1 MLFLGV
7 LALIILLTVLL
18 CANGNYSTR
27 LANGTVIE
35 HVDDSAKK
43 VKMPGQI
50 EGFLDSLNIA
60 VASQGFVIAL
70 FPIYTAMARPSRPY
84 IMQSV
89 TGALFFTM
97 TTYTYLSYISISYF
111 GQDQIAPSIFN
122 NIKEEEGLAPVLL
135 QCLFLAIFFCNIPFI
150 FFAGKIAFM
159 AVMHQCCFSKKP
171 QTEEEFL
178 NAETGT
184 SAMPVSV

>member
-1 MLFLGV
+1 
-7 LALIILLTVLL
+7 
-18 CANGNYSTR
+18 
-27 LANGTVIE
+27 
-35 HVDDSAKK
+35 
-43 VKMPGQI
+43 
-50 EGFLDSLNIA
+50 
-60 VASQGFVIAL
+60 
-70 FPIYTAMARPSRPY
+70 
-84 IMQSV
+84 MQSV

-159 AVMHQCCFSKKP
+159 AVMHQCCFSKKQ